1 MEIPLKEVTI
11 LHIQQIMNCNLEKGY
26 SSSTLIKTRNLLKEF
41 FSFYEDELPKNPTN
55 KYKLFHKEVVIEK
68 QESLQASKDAAKE
81 KIAQRKQEI
90 SEYGTSKIHISNEEE
105 KLAHMRLKT
114 QKSQKD
120 IHVFTNEEI
129 EKIKDAIENGYRYDY
144 TSRSG
149 NKVTS
154 GLYIPKQG
162 AFFLFLLNT
171 GIRAG
176 EAVALKYSDFDFA
189 AHTVQIHTTAVN
201 TKERNSDG
209 SATGKRNRT
218 FTRPKTA
225 NSDTLLHLSPY
236 AVQIILD
243 MKAQEPTGYD
253 GFVVHSDYK
262 PLAEKAL
269 WQRFDKL
276 LRGAKVC
283 PCGLHS
289 LRHTYGTKLY
299 EETQDLKF
307 VCQQLRHS
315 DPSFTAK
322 TYVHQTDKRTR
333 EILSNFTI

>member
-1 MEIPLKEVTI
+1 MRDMNMLRECTLKRCSDQGSREIYRDYLTGKALFQEPAPYA
-11 LHIQQIMNCNLEKGY
+11 HNLRRSMIDRAIFEGY
-26 SSSTLIKTRNLLKEF
+26 PIDFDEHELLVGRCCDEHELTAEQLQLA
-41 FSFYEDELPKNPTN
+41 EDAR
-55 KYKLFHKEVVIEK
+55 KY
-68 QESLQASKDAAKE
+68 LQAS
-81 KIAQRKQEI
+81 
-90 SEYGTSKIHISNEEE
+90 G
-105 KLAHMRLKT
+105 KLAGT
-114 QKSQKD
+114 TNA
-120 IHVFTNEEI
+120 FTGHRVI
-129 EKIKDAIENGYRYDY
+129 DY
-144 TSRSG
+144 E
-149 NKVTS
+149 
-154 GLYIPKQG
+154 L
-162 AFFLFLLNT
+162 LLNT